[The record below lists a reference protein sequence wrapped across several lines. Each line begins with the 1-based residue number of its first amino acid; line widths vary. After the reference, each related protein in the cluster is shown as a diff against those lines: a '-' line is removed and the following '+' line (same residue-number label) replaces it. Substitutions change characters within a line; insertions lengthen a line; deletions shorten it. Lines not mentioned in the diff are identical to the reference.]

1 MYGATAAKVAI
12 NKIALTTNQACCNLQ
27 IDPKKA
33 LYRYVYYWL
42 SNRYEELRNKGQ
54 GSQSNINARV
64 IKSFPIP
71 LPPLAE
77 QERIVGVLDRFEA
90 LCGDLGDGLPRE
102 IALRRKQM
110 AYWWERLLAFRELDE
125 AEEARA

>member
-1 MYGATAAKVAI
+1 MPRGDK
-12 NKIALTTNQACCNLQ
+12 KQ
-27 IDPKKA
+27 I
-33 LYRYVYYWL
+33 L
-42 SNRYEELRNKGQ
+42 N
-54 GSQSNINARV
+54 
-64 IKSFPIP
+64 FPIP

-110 AYWWERLLAFRELDE
+110 AYWRERLLAFRELDE